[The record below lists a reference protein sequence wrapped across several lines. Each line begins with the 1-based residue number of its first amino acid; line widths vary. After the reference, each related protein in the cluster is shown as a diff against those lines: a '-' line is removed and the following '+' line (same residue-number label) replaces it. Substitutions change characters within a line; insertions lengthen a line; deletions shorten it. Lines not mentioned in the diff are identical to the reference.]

1 MVRHSRKNRR
11 GGDKIDDIQSQ
22 LDNIQ
27 QEVNELKS
35 RSSSSMPES
44 MPSESMPSESMP
56 GESMQEESMQEES
69 MPVNKPWQ
77 DNKDIKFADGNRGRV
92 TLSFPRIMM
101 LLDKNINSGNTT
113 KNWSSIKDQLLDATS
128 TEEVKNI
135 IKTSGMNFS
144 GNSVSGG
151 TRKKRR
157 GGRKRTSKR
166 H

>member
-1 MVRHSRKNRR
+1 MPRNSRRSRK
-11 GGDKIDDIQSQ
+11 GGENLDDIQTK

-35 RSSSSMPES
+35 RSTSSMTSSS

-56 GESMQEESMQEES
+56 VDKS
-69 MPVNKPWQ
+69 WQ

-128 TEEVKNI
+128 TDEVKNI

-157 GGRKRTSKR
+157 GGRKRTNKR